1 VWEVVVLKLAV
12 IGSFRRPNY
21 PKVRS
26 IIEAFRLAGLH
37 VTSPAGTEII
47 SGEEFVRF
55 ESDPPNQSDAQIQTE
70 TLERIFSADAVYVIT
85 GPNGYVGKTTCYEI
99 GRVIQRRQ
107 PVFFDDF
114 PDDLPVHI
122 PPTYVVSPA
131 EFVLRYLEMNER
143 PTWLFESGQGDVFDG
158 ERRLIGYAVDR
169 KE

>member
-1 VWEVVVLKLAV
+1 MFKLAI

-26 IIEAFRLAGLH
+26 TIEAFRLAGLH
-37 VTSPAGTEII
+37 VTSPAGTAITT
-47 SGEEFVRF
+47 GEEFVRF
-55 ESDPPNQSDAQIQTE
+55 ESDPEDRSDVQIQTE
-70 TLERIFSADAVYVIT
+70 TLQRIFSADAVYVIT

-99 GRVIQRRQ
+99 GRVIQRQQ

-114 PDDLPVHI
+114 PDDLPVYI
-122 PPTYVVSPA
+122 PPAYVVSPA
-131 EFVLRYLEMNER
+131 DFVLRYSEWNER

>member
-1 VWEVVVLKLAV
+1 MVFKLAV

-26 IIEAFRLAGLH
+26 TIEVFRLAGLD
-37 VTSPAGTEII
+37 VTSPSGSEII
-47 SGEEFVRF
+47 GGEEFVRF
-55 ESDPPNQSDAQIQTE
+55 ESDPLDQSDAQIQTE

-122 PPTYVVSPA
+122 PPAYVVSPA
-131 EFVLRYLEMNER
+131 EFVIRYSEFSER
-143 PTWLFESGQGDVFDG
+143 PTWLYESGQGDVFDG
-158 ERRLIGYAVDR
+158 ERRLIGYAVDQ